1 MAMNREQWIAQHK
14 KNVAWV
20 NEQIRIC
27 LMARR
32 LLKGEQKKDFYN
44 LIRNASE
51 HNRPELLPL
60 REKVFVEHDEFY
72 SLRFQNYDRGIMS
85 DVFDIQK
92 WIYHARELKWKEEA
106 KPWLVS

>member
-1 MAMNREQWIAQHK
+1 MKTREEWIAQHK

-32 LLKGEQKKDFYN
+32 LLYDDFKKDYYH
-44 LIRNASE
+44 LIHNASE

-60 REKVFVEHDEFY
+60 REKVCVEHNEFF
-72 SLRFQNYDRGIMS
+72 SLRFQNYDRGILS
-85 DVFDIQK
+85 DVFDIRK
-92 WIYHARELKWKEEA
+92 WLYEARMLKWKEAE
-106 KPWLVS
+106 KPYLAG

>member
-1 MAMNREQWIAQHK
+1 MKTREEWIAQHK

-32 LLKGEQKKDFYN
+32 LLKGEQQKNFRY
-44 LIRNASE
+44 LIHNASE

-60 REKVFVEHDEFY
+60 QAKIKDDEFY
-72 SLRFQNYDRGIMS
+72 SLRFQNYDRGILS
-85 DVFDIQK
+85 NVFDIRK
-92 WIYHARELKWKEEA
+92 WLYEARTLKWKEAE
-106 KPWLVS
+106 KPYLVS

>member
-1 MAMNREQWIAQHK
+1 MKTREEWIAQHK

-32 LLKGEQKKDFYN
+32 LLKGEEQKNFSW
-44 LIRNASE
+44 LIRSASE

-60 REKVFVEHDEFY
+60 REKIENNEFY
-72 SLRFQNYDRGIMS
+72 SLRFQNYDRGILS
-85 DVFDIQK
+85 NVFDIHK
-92 WIYHARELKWKEEA
+92 WLYEARALKWKEAE
-106 KPWLVS
+106 KPYLAN